1 MSQVEL
7 YNCINFSLGKTV
19 LARYKLGVSIWHAGA
34 GAPDAQLTV
43 GNTYPFTECLGRNA
57 GFSFPFINKR
67 NCVLAPAEV
76 DPLAG

>member
-43 GNTYPFTECLGRNA
+43 GNAYPLAEYLGWNA
-57 GFSFPFINKR
+57 GFGFPFINKR
-67 NCVLAPAEV
+67 NCFLTPAEV
-76 DPLAG
+76 NPITG